1 MVRAPCCE
9 KMGLKRGP
17 WTPEEDQILISYVQK
32 YGHSNWRALPKQAG
46 LQRCGKSCRLRW
58 VNYLRPDIKRGNF
71 SEEEE
76 ETIIKL
82 HEILGNRWSAIA
94 SRLPGRT
101 DNEIKNVWHTHLLKR
116 LKQNGESKSQQH
128 MPDCHLNDNKLSQ
141 SANST
146 IPSLSGCKSTEYA
159 QMSPQPSSSD
169 HSSVTDTSATT
180 SETNNTGLIKVEN
193 IDSSEIYPVI
203 DEDFWSEAEMV
214 ENSGMPTS
222 NFLDD
227 SQFPFPSPD
236 TMEPAGCNGYGP
248 KVDDNMGFWYN
259 LFIKSGGIEELP
271 VQYLQR
277 YNYLADERI

>member
-1 MVRAPCCE
+1 LRAS
-9 KMGLKRGP
+9 
-17 WTPEEDQILISYVQK
+17 LI
-32 YGHSNWRALPKQAG
+32 N
-46 LQRCGKSCRLRW
+46 
-58 VNYLRPDIKRGNF
+58 
-71 SEEEE
+71 
-76 ETIIKL
+76 
-82 HEILGNRWSAIA
+82 LGNHKRKLYSSMSIISRSWDFGFDADQVTCCSAWTFFFLSNSLSHTNFLPFSRWSAIA

-128 MPDCHLNDNKLSQ
+128 IRIPDCHLNDNKLSQ
-141 SANST
+141 SASST
-146 IPSLSGCKSTEYA
+146 VPSLSGCKSIEYA

-169 HSSVTDTSATT
+169 HSSVTDTSVTT
-180 SETNNTGLIKVEN
+180 SETNNTGLIKLEN

-203 DEDFWSEAEMV
+203 DEDFWSEPEMV
-214 ENSGMPTS
+214 ENSGMPSS

-236 TMEPAGCNGYGP
+236 TMETAGCYGYGP
-248 KVDDNMGFWYN
+248 KVDDNMEFWYN

-277 YNYLADERI
+277 YSYLADERIWILWCLVFNLFDIQSTWEIVG

>member
-9 KMGLKRGP
+9 KMGLKKGP
-17 WTPEEDQILISYVQK
+17 WTVEEDQILKSHVQK

-71 SEEEE
+71 SKEEE

-82 HEILGNRWSAIA
+82 HEMLGNRWSVIA

-101 DNEIKNVWHTHLLKR
+101 DNEIKNGQAKWRIQARKTHQNTR
-116 LKQNGESKSQQH
+116 LRKIRLFRPFQGVK
-128 MPDCHLNDNKLSQ
+128 
-141 SANST
+141 AWST
-146 IPSLSGCKSTEYA
+146 HNE
-159 QMSPQPSSSD
+159 SPQPSSSD
-169 HSSVTDTSATT
+169 HSSDTDT
-180 SETNNTGLIKVEN
+180 SETNSTGLIKVEN
-193 IDSSEIYPVI
+193 MASSEIYPVI
-203 DEDFWSEAEMV
+203 DENFWSEPEMV
-214 ENSGMPTS
+214 ENSGMPLST
-222 NFLDD
+222 FLDD
-227 SQFPFPSPD
+227 LQFPFPSSD
-236 TMEPAGCNGYGP
+236 STMDPAGCYGYGP
-248 KVDDNMGFWYN
+248 KVDDNMDFWYN

>member
-17 WTPEEDQILISYVQK
+17 WTVEEDQILKSHVQK

-71 SEEEE
+71 SKEEE

-82 HEILGNRWSAIA
+82 HEMLGNRWSVIA

-116 LKQNGESKSQQH
+116 VKQNGESKPEKH
-128 MPDCHLNDNKLSQ
+128 IRIPDCHLIDTELSQ
-141 SANST
+141 PEGST
-146 IPSLSGCKSTEYA
+146 NPTLSGCKSMEYA

-169 HSSVTDTSATT
+169 RSSVTDTS
-180 SETNNTGLIKVEN
+180 ETNSPDLIKVEN

-203 DEDFWSEAEMV
+203 DEDFWSEPEMV
-214 ENSGMPTS
+214 ENSGMPS
-222 NFLDD
+222 SSFLDD
-227 SQFPFPSPD
+227 LQFPFPSSD
-236 TMEPAGCNGYGP
+236 STTDPAGCYGYGP
-248 KVDDNMGFWYN
+248 KADDNMDFWYN

-277 YNYLADERI
+277 YNYVADERI